1 MWHRGTRRFVVTWC
15 GRRKGCV
22 KGLIQSLLTRAL
34 FRLLAPSSKSK
45 HRGPQV
51 VDPGQDPPG
60 SRILYVL
67 QLPIHVL
74 RPRFQLLVS
83 SLKLLDF
90 QAEYLSLGPG
100 ARCHFLD
107 SIEEPVPL
115 ISQPIEG
122 VLSLL
127 DELQHRLDPPEGG
140 TGDGAS
146 SISRAKN
153 VSSCSTRR
161 ERE

>member
-1 MWHRGTRRFVVTWC
+1 
-15 GRRKGCV
+15 
-22 KGLIQSLLTRAL
+22 
-34 FRLLAPSSKSK
+34 
-45 HRGPQV
+45 V

-83 SLKLLDF
+83 SLKVLASSLKVLVSSFKFLASSLKLLDF
-90 QAEYLSLGPG
+90 QAEYLSLGLG
-100 ARCHFLD
+100 TRCRFLD
-107 SIEEPVPL
+107 NVKEPVPL

-127 DELQHRLDPPEGG
+127 DELQHRLDPPGGG